1 MENKIIITIG
11 RQYGA
16 GGRSVAASISQKL
29 GIPVYDN
36 DLLTEAAKESGYSP
50 DLFKKRDE
58 KRHLFSLAHLFSS
71 RESDTP
77 HYLGDDTLFQ
87 IQSDVM
93 RDIAEKGSCIIIGRC
108 SNYILR
114 DMPEA
119 LHVFLTSPLDVRV
132 DRVVKRM
139 GVDEETA
146 RKIIAKKEKNRI
158 DYYNRYTLTRWGQAS
173 IYDLCMDSSILGIDG
188 TADMIIEFAE
198 KKGLLK

>member
-1 MENKIIITIG
+1 MDKIIITIG

-16 GGRSVAASISQKL
+16 GGRSVAKAISEKL

-36 DLLTEAAKESGYSP
+36 DLLLEAAKESGYSP

-71 RESDTP
+71 QLSDTP
-77 HYLGDDTLFQ
+77 HFLGDDTLFQ

-93 RDIAEKGSCIIIGRC
+93 RNIAEKGSCIIIGRC
-108 SNYILR
+108 SNYVLR
-114 DMPEA
+114 DMPRA

-132 DRVVKRM
+132 SRVVKRM

-146 RKIIAKKEKNRI
+146 GKIIAKKEKNRI
-158 DYYNRYTLTRWGQAS
+158 DYYNRYTLTKWGQAS
-173 IYDLCMDSSILGIDG
+173 IYDLCMDSSILGIEG

-198 KKGLLK
+198 KTGFLK

>member
-16 GGRSVAASISQKL
+16 GGRSVAAVVASKL

-36 DLLTEAAKESGYSP
+36 DLLIEAAKESGYSP

-71 RESDTP
+71 QVSDTP

-93 RDIAEKGSCIIIGRC
+93 RNIAEKGSCIIIGRC

-146 RKIIAKKEKNRI
+146 RKEAFSHIEKLRTFVMEEGRKKR
-158 DYYNRYTLTRWGQAS
+158 R
-173 IYDLCMDSSILGIDG
+173 
-188 TADMIIEFAE
+188 F
-198 KKGLLK
+198 

>member
-1 MENKIIITIG
+1 M
-11 RQYGA
+11 A
-16 GGRSVAASISQKL
+16 AVVASKL

-36 DLLTEAAKESGYSP
+36 DLLIEAAKESGYSP

-71 RESDTP
+71 QVSDTP

-93 RDIAEKGSCIIIGRC
+93 RNIAEKGSCIIIGRC

-139 GVDEETA
+139 GVDGETA
-146 RKIIAKKEKNRI
+146 GKIIAKKEKNRI
-158 DYYNRYTLTRWGQAS
+158 DYYYRYTLTRWGQAS
-173 IYDLCMDSSILGIDG
+173 IYDLCVDSSILGIEG
-188 TADMIIEFAE
+188 TADVIIDFVK